1 MTLSAPGNANPSP
14 PGGGRSGTGNGH
26 AGKGPAPLT
35 VTVGG
40 LPGTGTS
47 TLCSLLKDS
56 LGLPYTYAGQ
66 IFREEATRRGMSLA
80 EFGALCQKDPSIDAA
95 LDDRQIFLLRKGGL
109 ILEGRLSGWLAQRHR
124 LPVLKVW
131 VRCDEAERIRR
142 IVDRDGGTLESQADA
157 TWAREQSEQDRYRRY
172 YGVDLGDLSFYD
184 LVLDSTHTLPAGLA
198 AKVQDAVAAYLHHQ
212 AAHASTSKP

>member
-1 MTLSAPGNANPSP
+1 MADPARAN
-14 PGGGRSGTGNGH
+14 GHGNGNGKH
-26 AGKGPAPLT
+26 AAPPVT

-47 TLCSLLKDS
+47 TLCRLLKER
-56 LGLPYTYAGQ
+56 LGLPYTYAGH
-66 IFREEATRRGMSLA
+66 IFREEATRRNLSLA

-124 LPVLKVW
+124 LPALKVW
-131 VRCDEAERIRR
+131 VRCDESERIRR
-142 IVDRDGGTLESQADA
+142 LVDRDGGTVEQQADA

-184 LVLDSTHTLPAGLA
+184 VVLDSTHLLPDALA
-198 AKVQDAVAAYLHHQ
+198 AKVQEALAAYQHHQ
-212 AAHASTSKP
+212 AAHRT